1 MIPHE
6 LKDLRAVS
14 GAEVSYLPNPWRT
27 EGIHPS
33 PARAAYD
40 WHRAQPEYV
49 QTPLVSLDRLAT
61 EAAFQR
67 IWAKDESSRL
77 GMNSF
82 KILGGS
88 WAIDRALNAA
98 GNVGDLEVELL
109 VAATDGNHGRAV
121 AAVAHARGYRAEIIV
136 PCDTPNSKIEAIEA
150 HGAAVVVVPGNYDEA
165 VATAAER
172 ANLAGDGA
180 LLVSDTALDLVDP
193 VPAWI
198 IDGYSTLFFEIEDA
212 LRETR
217 EPLPDLVLLPIGV
230 GGLAAAGV
238 RWFRSD
244 MTAARPRL
252 IGVEPSSAACMK
264 ASVEAGRPATLTH
277 AFDSEMIGLN
287 AGTPSLAAW
296 QDIKHGMDGLLAISD
311 AWCPAARRYLEVAG
325 IGAGATGVAGLAG
338 LLALLSLYEADTTG
352 AVAWIEDIE
361 RPLVIMTEGKDSS
374 AASRT
379 EKSQYED
386 GA

>member
-1 MIPHE
+1 V
-6 LKDLRAVS
+6 K
-14 GAEVSYLPNPWRT
+14 VSYLPNPWRD
-27 EGIHPS
+27 EGTHALPT
-33 PARAAYD
+33 RAAYD
-40 WHRAQPEYV
+40 WHRTQPEYV
-49 QTPLVSLDRLAT
+49 QTPLVSLDRLST

-88 WAIDRALNAA
+88 WAINRALNAA
-98 GNVGDLEVELL
+98 GYIGDREVELL

-121 AAVAHARGYRAEIIV
+121 AAVARARGYRAEIIV
-136 PCDTPNSKIEAIEA
+136 PCGTPNSKIEAIEA
-150 HGAAVVVVPGNYDEA
+150 YGAAVVAVPGNYDEA
-165 VATAAER
+165 VAAAAER
-172 ANLAGDGA
+172 ANLMGDGA

-193 VPAWI
+193 IPAWI

-217 EPLPDLVLLPIGV
+217 EAPPDLVLLPIGV

-238 RWFRSD
+238 RWFRSN

-252 IGVEPSSAACMK
+252 IGVEPTSAACMK
-264 ASVEAGRPATLTH
+264 ASIEAGRPATLTH

-325 IGAGATGVAGLAG
+325 IDAGATGVAGLAG

-361 RPLVIMTEGKDSS
+361 RPLVIVTEENDQS

-379 EKSQYED
+379 KKSQYED